1 MNNYKAKLLYLDT
14 STTLLENTIA
24 ILPSLSDK
32 NALHFVFSP
41 RNLKSKQLVEAAR
54 SFLRNEI

>member
-24 ILPSLSDK
+24 ILPSFSDK